1 MLLSVPQVLKD
12 GTTLAD
18 NKVGENGF
26 LVVMVQKVTLFCLCF
41 VLSQCWED
49 CNAH

>member
-1 MLLSVPQVLKD
+1 MLLSEPQVLKD

-26 LVVMVQKVTLFCLCF
+26 LVVMVQKVTLICLC
-41 VLSQCWED
+41 LMQ
-49 CNAH
+49 AHF